1 MIDLTKKHRCRN
13 PRFTIVGDL
22 YYNEAAGKY
31 PITAVV
37 TSDMVN
43 EWVVFTREGK
53 SFYSDRDLVPIELE
67 HNQPIKVSMNS
78 YDWHIRHF
86 YKMKDGKVCTYPNG
100 KTSYTTTEKEL
111 GDPNPWSHWEPL
123 DK

>member
-1 MIDLTKKHRCRN
+1 MIDLTKKYRCRN

-22 YYNEAAGKY
+22 HYNEAAGEY

-37 TSDMVN
+37 TSDMVS

-53 SFYSDRDLVPIELE
+53 SFYSDHDLIPIELE
-67 HNQPIKVSMNS
+67 PNQPIKVSMNL

-86 YKMKDGKVCTYPNG
+86 YKMEADGKVCTYPNG

-111 GDPNPWSHWEPL
+111 GTPIPWTHWTPL
-123 DK
+123 